1 MKIDYTHYDQD
12 KQINNAMINYYLDL
26 NYKDRSKEVTDA
38 FKPTLQDIK
47 EDPEFYAE
55 LVTDL
60 MYHWVYG
67 TRETP
72 LMNLAKK
79 NLIK

>member
-12 KQINNAMINYYLDL
+12 KQINNAMINYYLDS
-26 NYKDRSKEVTDA
+26 NYKDRSKEVTDT

-60 MYHWVYG
+60 IYHWVYG

>member
-12 KQINNAMINYYLDL
+12 KQINNAMINYYLDS

-60 MYHWVYG
+60 IYHWVYG

>member
-12 KQINNAMINYYLDL
+12 KQINNAMINYYLDS